1 MMYIKIWVNLG
12 SDLFVE
18 LYLNWLIFLI
28 RLNLRKFL
36 KKNVE
41 NILCILMIL
50 VIMFVCIC
58 EKIIFIFKNLMFI
71 YWNLFVYMFDKID

>member
-1 MMYIKIWVNLG
+1 MMYVIIWVSLG

-28 RLNLRKFL
+28 ILNLRKFL
-36 KKNVE
+36 KKDVE

-50 VIMFVCIC
+50 VIMFVCNC
-58 EKIIFIFKNLMFI
+58 EKWFLFISI
-71 YWNLFVYMFDKID
+71 

>member
-1 MMYIKIWVNLG
+1 MMYVIIWVSLG

-36 KKNVE
+36 KKDVE

-50 VIMFVCIC
+50 VIMFVCNC
-58 EKIIFIFKNLMFI
+58 EKWFLFINI
-71 YWNLFVYMFDKID
+71 